1 MNKVKIVQQIINITN
16 PYSGKIISSSELNSN
31 GNGNGNYEILQE
43 VINNFFP
50 MVPKSN
56 DTQVNECETKK
67 SKSSK

>member
-31 GNGNGNYEILQE
+31 GKYEILQE

-56 DTQVNECETKK
+56 DIQVNECETKK